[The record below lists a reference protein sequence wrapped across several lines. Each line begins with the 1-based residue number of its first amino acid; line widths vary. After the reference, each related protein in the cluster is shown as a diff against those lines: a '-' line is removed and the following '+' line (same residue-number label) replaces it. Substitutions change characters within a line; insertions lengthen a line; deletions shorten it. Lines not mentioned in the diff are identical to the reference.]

1 KYICSKVVNERYA
14 IHNYGLEFGNFKAD
28 LSLFIEDI
36 EGHYYKKRE
45 LEKKARSVKHIDLII
60 HSILRDYNL
69 SHDFAIYFIIRRW
82 N

>member
-45 LEKKARSVKHIDLII
+45 LEKK
-60 HSILRDYNL
+60 
-69 SHDFAIYFIIRRW
+69 
-82 N
+82 